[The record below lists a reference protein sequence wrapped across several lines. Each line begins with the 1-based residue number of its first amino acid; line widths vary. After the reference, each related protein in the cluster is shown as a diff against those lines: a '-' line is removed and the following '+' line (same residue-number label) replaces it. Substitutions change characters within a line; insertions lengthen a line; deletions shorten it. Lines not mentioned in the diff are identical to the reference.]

1 MPIKFQ
7 LIQITA
13 KTEKFAVEKKKVNC
27 SNSNTVTLILIREQP
42 VQSNVRTDAVLK
54 ECIIIVH
61 PLLEQERGR
70 HVL

>member
-7 LIQITA
+7 LMQITA
-13 KTEKFAVEKKKVNC
+13 KTEQFAVEKKVNC
-27 SNSNTVTLILIREQP
+27 SNSNTVTLILIREQS
-42 VQSNVRTDAVLK
+42 VQSTDTVLK